1 MSTVLKKKK
10 KKEKIMDLTDDQ
22 RVILN
27 VFFNEIQD
35 LHVDLSKH
43 SWLDILAMIEDI
55 KFRLEDDGR

>member
-10 KKEKIMDLTDDQ
+10 KEKIMNLTDDQ
-22 RVILN
+22 RIILN

>member
-10 KKEKIMDLTDDQ
+10 KEKIMNLTDDQ